1 MKRQEDT
8 GQALQAIADRN
19 SFVVGFATGLPHQF
33 HETIPDGTGEFFC
46 EPGGGVSSNAAGGME
61 FPAAHVSGAATIA
74 FSRIVRSFL
83 FRERGKMDFSFELP
97 SPGWNPD
104 TDFLSEV
111 LAATPARTGTSGA

>member
-1 MKRQEDT
+1 MKRYQTVLE
-8 GQALQAIADRN
+8 
-19 SFVVGFATGLPHQF
+19 SFSASREEEFLATRQ
-33 HETIPDGTGEFFC
+33 
-46 EPGGGVSSNAAGGME
+46 GGME
-61 FPAAHVSGAATIA
+61 FPAAHVSGAATVA

-83 FRERGKMDFSFELP
+83 FRERGKMDFSLELP